1 MGEMFIAV
9 DCPIDALAEI
19 IKGLEPGEEI
29 RYAGDGSVLKAMGKA
44 TAPNIPPDKGCWSVR
59 ILRSSTET
67 KFTSMVF
74 QAIETFALEDEPAS
88 VFVGHK
94 RVDFYYHLR
103 ESE

>member
-19 IKGLEPGEEI
+19 IKGLDPGEEI
-29 RYAGDGSVLKAMGKA
+29 KYAGDGSILKAMGKA
-44 TAPNIPPDKGCWSVR
+44 IAPNLPPDKGCWSVR
-59 ILRSSTET
+59 ILRASTET
-67 KFTSMVF
+67 KLTAMVF
-74 QAIETFALEDEPAS
+74 QAIETFALEDEPAP
-88 VFVGHK
+88 VFIGK